1 MCVSTGETTWRAYT
15 KVHWSCPCPDLSAFL
30 SFSRRPSCPSSFN
43 FPSSSFSFLSFFY
56 YEEVL
61 TLFRGRLGVPQRVPS
76 KLSFPPRH
84 KVSCILKH
92 PIVSTASCS
101 LEELCECSLYVSCM
115 YVFHSVGVSLPTC
128 VKVSVQF
135 INHSLLFCC
144 CWNKIMNLYMLIFCL
159 YFKISSNY
167 TIIHSVLTIIIITS
181 HRFLCWCEARAFSI
195 DWIIIDG
202 IFNRLSHMKPFIYF
216 SFFSLLVCVCV
227 GVCQCLQRYLAPKS

>member
-1 MCVSTGETTWRAYT
+1 MMLLYQSALRLPLVPTCLHFY
-15 KVHWSCPCPDLSAFL
+15 LSL
-30 SFSRRPSCPSSFN
+30 VTPPTHPSSFN
-43 FPSSSFSFLSFFY
+43 FPSSSFSFLFFY

-84 KVSCILKH
+84 KVSCILKY
-92 PIVSTASCS
+92 PIVSTATTALCS

-128 VKVSVQF
+128 VKVSVKF
-135 INHSLLFCC
+135 INHSLLFFCR
-144 CWNKIMNLYMLIFCL
+144 WNKIMNLYMLIFCL
-159 YFKISSNY
+159 FFKLSSNY

-181 HRFLCWCEARAFSI
+181 HCFLCWCEARAFSI

-202 IFNRLSHMKPFIYF
+202 IFNRLSHMKPSIYF
-216 SFFSLLVCVCV
+216 SFFSSSCVSVWVCA
-227 GVCQCLQRYLAPKS
+227 GVCNVT